1 METLYLNGETLRIRD
16 VVKIARTAPGAVRVA
31 LTEEAVARVERCRAA
46 VEQLVGEGR
55 VAYGI
60 TTGFGAFKDKV
71 IPPEQLDTL
80 QRNLVLSHAV
90 GVGAP
95 FAPDETRAIMLI
107 RANQLAKGFSGAR
120 LATIDLLLA
129 CVERGVYPVIPQQGS
144 LGSSG
149 DLAPLAH
156 LALVLIGEGFAVVEG
171 ETLPGAEALRRV
183 GLEPVVL
190 RAKEGLALLNGTAV
204 MTAVGCLTTYDAEMT
219 THAAD
224 IAGALSL
231 EAMEGTGEAYDPRIH
246 AARPHPRLIES
257 AHYMRHLLDGSEFLR
272 KRDPK
277 RVQDAYSLRCIPQIH
292 GSVREVIAYAKWLL
306 RIELNSA
313 TDNPLIFIDDETGQI
328 DVISG
333 GNFHGEPVA
342 LAMDYL
348 TIALVELA
356 NVSERRVN
364 RLVDAKENGNVL
376 PPFLTEEGGLN
387 SGFMIAHYTAASLVS
402 ENKVLAHPASAD
414 TVPTSADIEDHQSL
428 GTIASRQAREVL
440 QNTST
445 VVGIELFA
453 AAQGIEFR
461 QRAAAQPFQL
471 GVGTAPVFASIRE
484 HIPFI
489 PQDEWMQPHVLK
501 AKELVL
507 SGAITAAA
515 ESAVWR
521 HIHDED
527 GERIPL
533 PTQE

>member
-1 METLYLNGETLRIRD
+1 LEELVLDGENLRIRD
-16 VVKIARTAPGAVRVA
+16 VVRVARSAPGEISIR
-31 LTEEAVARVERCRAA
+31 LSEEARARMRRSREA
-46 VEQLVGEGR
+46 VEHLVAEGR
-55 VAYGI
+55 VCYGI
-60 TTGFGAFKDKV
+60 TTGFGAFRDQI
-71 IPPEQLDTL
+71 IPHHELDTL

-95 FAPDETRAIMLI
+95 FGPHETRAIILV
-107 RANQLAKGFSGAR
+107 RANQLAKGFSGIR
-120 LATIDLLLA
+120 MEVVATLLA
-129 CVERGVYPVIPQQGS
+129 LLERGVHPVIPQQGS

-156 LALVLIGEGFAVVEG
+156 LALVCIGGGEAVVDG
-171 ETLPGAEALRRV
+171 ERMSGAAALERA
-183 GLEPVVL
+183 GIAPVQL

-204 MTAVGCLTTYDAEMT
+204 MTAVACLTTHDAEVT

-231 EAMEGTGEAYDPRIH
+231 EAMEGTGEAYDSRLH
-246 AARPHPRLIES
+246 QARPHPRLVEG
-257 AHYMRHLLDGSEFLR
+257 AHYMRHLLEGSEFLR
-272 KRDPK
+272 QRDPR
-277 RVQDAYSLRCIPQIH
+277 RVQDAYSLRCLPQVH
-292 GSVREVIAYAKWLL
+292 GSVREAIEYAKWLL

-313 TDNPLIFIDDETGQI
+313 TDNPLIFVDEETGEP

-348 TIALVELA
+348 TVALVELA
-356 NVSERRVN
+356 NISERRIN
-364 RLVDAKENGNVL
+364 RLVDAKENEGVL

-428 GTIASRQAREVL
+428 GTIAARQAREVL
-440 QNTST
+440 QNTAT
-445 VVGIELFA
+445 VIGIEAFA
-453 AAQGIEFR
+453 AAQGIDFR
-461 QRAAAQPFQL
+461 RRRAGRALKL
-471 GVGTAPVFASIRE
+471 GVGTAPVHALLRE

-489 PQDEWMQPHVLK
+489 ETDEWMQPHVLR

-507 SGAITAAA
+507 SGAITEAA

-521 HIHDED
+521 HTHSAS
-527 GERIPL
+527 GERLPL
-533 PTQE
+533 DTIE